1 MREKWYGDER
11 DLVKWA
17 TLLQL
22 ARNRG
27 IKRILQVAC
36 LVPDGYRRQKDHH
49 ALLQADYG
57 ADVADLV
64 WQHFRSLVATRK
76 LGRQAAVE
84 IVVVDDE
91 YPSESARRD
100 DYFRMVVRRWLPP
113 SHDPTIVFL
122 DPDTGLGNDR
132 THVSARQLQT
142 VKAAMTSGD
151 VLVFY
156 QHEPRVDQGD
166 WKVDRP
172 RDLAGALGVPVRAI
186 ACSHCAAA
194 TDVMFLI
201 WPKDPKAGR
210 TRTSGSSHARAN
222 A

>member
-22 ARNRG
+22 ARDRG
-27 IKRILQVAC
+27 VKRIVQVVC
-36 LVPDGYRRQKDHH
+36 LVPDGYRGQKDHH

-57 ADVADLV
+57 ADIADLV

-84 IVVVDDE
+84 IVVVNDE

-100 DYFRMVVRRWLPP
+100 DYFRMVVRRWLSS
-113 SHDPTIVFL
+113 SHNPTIVFL

-132 THVSARQLQT
+132 THVSAQQLQT

-156 QHEPRVDQGD
+156 QHEPRFDQGD
-166 WKVDRP
+166 WRMDRP
-172 RDLAGALGVPVRAI
+172 RDFAEALGVPVRAI
-186 ACSHCAAA
+186 ACSHCEAA
-194 TDVMFLI
+194 TDVMFLT
-201 WPKDPKAGR
+201 WPKDPKAR
-210 TRTSGSSHARAN
+210 RARKPRSTHARAK